1 MVYRILITWHLHSSL
16 ASFEAAIY
24 RSTPAELTELHPSPI
39 PTNDYPSISPGRLF
53 PSYSNEKYQGLGM
66 GPISMHNTTSPRW
79 PKNKVGIMC
88 LQGRSPMAG
97 IYTTGQPIKVGFAAA
112 TAVVAQEQEY
122 TRCYT
127 PITGNPPPE
136 LDTEI
141 TQDEV
146 EKRSLFGGFEIDTYV
161 HVITTEAKEGMYPR
175 SMVEDQVRT
184 FNTAFNN
191 LNRLDKAC

>member
-1 MVYRILITWHLHSSL
+1 M
-16 ASFEAAIY
+16 
-24 RSTPAELTELHPSPI
+24 RSTVLL
-39 PTNDYPSISPGRLF
+39 
-53 PSYSNEKYQGLGM
+53 
-66 GPISMHNTTSPRW
+66 
-79 PKNKVGIMC
+79 
-88 LQGRSPMAG
+88 LQ
-97 IYTTGQPIKVGFAAA
+97 GFAAA

-175 SMVEDQVRT
+175 SMVEDQMRVSDLGGGLLGFCYFPEGTRVT
-184 FNTAFNN
+184 CRRSSMGA
-191 LNRLDKAC
+191 

>member
-1 MVYRILITWHLHSSL
+1 M
-16 ASFEAAIY
+16 
-24 RSTPAELTELHPSPI
+24 RSTVLL
-39 PTNDYPSISPGRLF
+39 
-53 PSYSNEKYQGLGM
+53 
-66 GPISMHNTTSPRW
+66 
-79 PKNKVGIMC
+79 
-88 LQGRSPMAG
+88 LQA
-97 IYTTGQPIKVGFAAA
+97 VAAA
-112 TAVVAQEQEY
+112 TAVLAQEEQQEY

-175 SMVEDQVRT
+175 EMVEDQVSFCQYSLST
-184 FNTAFNN
+184 FLSSFYFFSFSLYFSFEEKRKKERIVQAH
-191 LNRLDKAC
+191 L